1 MLPVEAVVQPMAC
14 IAETPRM
21 PLPGGDHEDKDGEQE
36 DGTQEEQQDVQPDTD
51 SDTSASLLDGEE
63 YDMQDSDDFIEDD
76 LPDPIKDG
84 DEFDSKQ
91 EALLTAMQAMRVPM
105 LSYVLTQIDVV
116 HKRSVTHAARC
127 RRIQ

>member
-1 MLPVEAVVQPMAC
+1 M
-14 IAETPRM
+14 T
-21 PLPGGDHEDKDGEQE
+21 LPGGDQEDKDGAQ
-36 DGTQEEQQDVQPDTD
+36 DGAQAEQQDVQPDTD

-84 DEFDSKQ
+84 DEFESKQ

-116 HKRSVTHAARC
+116 QKRFFTRAARC